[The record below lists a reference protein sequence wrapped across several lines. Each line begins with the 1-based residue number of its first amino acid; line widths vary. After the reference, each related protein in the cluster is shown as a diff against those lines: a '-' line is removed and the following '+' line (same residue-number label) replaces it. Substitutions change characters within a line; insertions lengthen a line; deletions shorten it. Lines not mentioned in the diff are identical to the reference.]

1 MSKSFKESLKE
12 KKIEMKNYWENCFEL
27 KIEDKLTE
35 EGLKKFWDE
44 NTSFKE
50 AEEMLTYAAIDN
62 LVGHLFDSLACEVI
76 IGVGGCKEKE
86 EHDEEPCNVKNGTP
100 FKVVRTKDSFIYE
113 DEFETKEAADEFI
126 RNTAMHSALLTVDDF
141 KIAKVYD

>member
-1 MSKSFKESLKE
+1 MAKSLKE

-50 AEEMLTYAAIDN
+50 AEEMLTHAAIDN
-62 LVGHLFDSLACEVI
+62 LVGHLLDSLACEII
-76 IGVGGCKEKE
+76 IGVGGCK
-86 EHDEEPCNVKNGTP
+86 DEEEENDDTETEKFEVFRSKDNFFYENV
-100 FKVVRTKDSFIYE
+100 FDSAE
-113 DEFETKEAADEFI
+113 SAKEFI
-126 RNTAMHSALLTVDDF
+126 RELAMSTTYTVDDF